1 MSKLADARPWRKGP
15 EVRYA
20 HSGTLGQDERA
31 RRDRAKICTTNLGVS
46 QRT

>member
-20 HSGTLGQDERA
+20 HSSTLGQDERA
-31 RRDRAKICTTNLGVS
+31 RRCRLASGDILAETI
-46 QRT
+46 